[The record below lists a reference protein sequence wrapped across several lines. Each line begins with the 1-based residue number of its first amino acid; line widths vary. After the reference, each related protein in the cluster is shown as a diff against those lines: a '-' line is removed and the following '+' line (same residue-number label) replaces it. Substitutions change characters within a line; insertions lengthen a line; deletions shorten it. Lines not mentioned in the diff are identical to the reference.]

1 MVSKAAPQHEGEYT
15 VHADNCAGSAQTSAN
30 LCVQG
35 NLHSIESFFDN
46 NFYLYSGELVEFLE
60 KLQDAEV
67 KEGNSFQLS
76 ILVSAAAKSVAWQK
90 DGQAIVTGEEGGFE
104 VRNNAYNC

>member
-1 MVSKAAPQHEGEYT
+1 M
-15 VHADNCAGSAQTSAN
+15 
-30 LCVQG
+30 
-35 NLHSIESFFDN
+35 
-46 NFYLYSGELVEFLE
+46 E

-67 KEGNSFQLS
+67 KEGNYFQLS

>member
-1 MVSKAAPQHEGEYT
+1 MQTTAPEAPRHQQIYASKVIYT
-15 VHADNCAGSAQTSAN
+15 LLN
-30 LCVQG
+30 L
-35 NLHSIESFFDN
+35 FFDN